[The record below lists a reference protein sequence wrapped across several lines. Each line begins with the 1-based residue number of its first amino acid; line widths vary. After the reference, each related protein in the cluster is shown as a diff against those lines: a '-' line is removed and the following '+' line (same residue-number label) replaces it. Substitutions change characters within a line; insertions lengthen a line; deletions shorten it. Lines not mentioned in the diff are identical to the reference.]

1 MHLQIT
7 DELTNVNTN
16 SPPCVATTHLPCKIG
31 GNQRCYMRS
40 TLDFR
45 TAAFFLLLGSLL
57 GHGPGRADAAD
68 HFISPST
75 GSIDCKTLGGG
86 IKPGDTI
93 TLAGGPR
100 GPLRISNCTGT
111 TQNPIII
118 RNDTS
123 GTGPTVIRRT
133 SASSGG
139 FVFTL
144 QNVEHIVVDGT
155 GGWKGSSGHCG
166 SIRGELGTNCGIQVT
181 RVVAEDTPTAFLKFL
196 GLYRNYTVRGLRIDG
211 RSWGRDD
218 LGDGGAGIGVHQFS
232 AEVSSDYPGY
242 WRENILYEQNYVHN
256 TRTECMYIGPNW
268 NIDNP
273 RIPLRNI
280 TIQDNYLHTCGRNA
294 ITIKSAVDGANII
307 QRNYAARTGLQ
318 NVDTGL
324 GAIYGFTTSHLALR
338 QNIVI
343 ESAGQCYGIDAQR
356 IPDTFNGGYFHAEN
370 NLGVRCGLIG
380 FSEKGYGISARKDS
394 GSKVL
399 ENVVIDYN
407 TIVDSEAS
415 GIRIGPVLDASSVS
429 VRNNIIT
436 TPKTGEPI
444 TGGTQENNRTGSLGS
459 MRFSDATRDEYRLTA
474 SSPAVNSGNLPSPAF
489 DLVGTYRPQGG
500 APDQGAFELSS
511 EPESEPVTPSEVHVE

>member
-1 MHLQIT
+1 
-7 DELTNVNTN
+7 
-16 SPPCVATTHLPCKIG
+16 
-31 GNQRCYMRS
+31 MRS
-40 TLDFR
+40 TLGFH
-45 TAAFFLLLGSLL
+45 TAAFFALLGSLL
-57 GHGPGRADAAD
+57 GQGPGQAYAAD
-68 HFISPST
+68 HSIAPST
-75 GSIDCKTLGGG
+75 SSVDCQTFGGG

-93 TLAGGPR
+93 TLASGTR

-111 TQNPIII
+111 THDPITI

-123 GTGPTVIRRT
+123 GTGPTVIRRP

-166 SIRGELGTNCGIQVT
+166 WIRGELGTNCGIQIT
-181 RVVAEDTPTAFLKFL
+181 RVSEGDTPTAFLKFL
-196 GLYRNYTVRGLRIDG
+196 GLFRNYTVRGLRING
-211 RSWGRDD
+211 RSWGSDD
-218 LGDGGAGIGVHQFS
+218 LGDSSHGIGISVVS

-242 WRENILYEQNYVHN
+242 WRENILYEQNYIHN
-256 TRTECMYIGPNW
+256 TRSECMYIGPNW

-294 ITIKSAVDGANII
+294 ITLKSAVDGANII

-318 NVDTGL
+318 NVNTGL

-356 IPDTFNGGYFHAEN
+356 IPDTFNGGYFYAQN

-380 FSEKGYGISARKDS
+380 FSEKGYGVSARTDS
-394 GSKVL
+394 GSNVL
-399 ENVVIDYN
+399 ENVVVDYN
-407 TIVDSEAS
+407 TIVDSEAT
-415 GIRIGPVLDASSVS
+415 GIRIGSALDDRRVS
-429 VRNNIIT
+429 VRNNIIAN
-436 TPKTGEPI
+436 PKTGEPI
-444 TGGTQENNRTGSLGS
+444 RGGTQENNLTGSLGS
-459 MRFSDATRDEYRLTA
+459 MRFFDPTRDDYRLSA
-474 SSPAVNSGNLPSPAF
+474 SSPAVNSGTLPSPSV
-489 DLVGTYRPQGG
+489 DLFGASRPQGG
-500 APDQGAFELSS
+500 APEQGALEFSSETKS
-511 EPESEPVTPSEVHVE
+511 EPERPGDLHVR